1 VSESDAER
9 IARQVERDRKA
20 REAEEKQIADRL
32 RRELEGG
39 AS

>member
-1 VSESDAER
+1 MTESDAER

-20 REAEEKQIADRL
+20 REAEEKQIADQL

>member
-1 VSESDAER
+1 VSESDTER

-20 REAEEKQIADRL
+20 REAEEARIADQL